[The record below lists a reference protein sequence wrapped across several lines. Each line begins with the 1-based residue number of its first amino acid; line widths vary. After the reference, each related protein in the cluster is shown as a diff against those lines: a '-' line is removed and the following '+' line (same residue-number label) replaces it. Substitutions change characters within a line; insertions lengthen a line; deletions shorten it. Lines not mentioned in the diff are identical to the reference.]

1 MREEIIDAYDAAWNE
16 ADAAARVHQLE
27 RSLSDDAELIDPTGH
42 YRGRAA
48 VADRIAGFGERF
60 PGARVTITSGV
71 DAHHGFARY
80 SWRITGSDG
89 STLLE
94 GIDVVEQSEHD
105 ERLRRVVMFFGALP
119 PALDSLARG

>member
-1 MREEIIDAYDAAWNE
+1 VFDELIAAYDAAWNE
-16 ADAAARVHQLE
+16 ADAAARVRQLE
-27 RSLSDDAELIDPTGH
+27 RCLSEHAELVDPTGH

-48 VADRIAGFGERF
+48 VADRIGGFSDRF

-94 GIDVVEQSEHD
+94 GIDVVEQSSQD
-105 ERLRRVVMFFGALP
+105 VRLQRVIMFFGALP
-119 PALDSLARG
+119 PAQD